1 MAVVFFP
8 RLFYRSCDIPSL
20 SLAVLR
26 LDGRVGHS
34 GFFRGAARGDLCSNN
49 TRPRHHYRHLDG
61 LAAVD
66 RDAADRG
73 FSRHTD
79 QR

>member
-8 RLFYRSCDIPSL
+8 RLVRYSIPF
-20 SLAVLR
+20 AR
-26 LDGRVGHS
+26 RTALDGRVGHS